1 MKKIIYLLAAIL
13 LLSSCQEKTNPYVP
27 SIDFQS
33 DKKAIDLISA
43 DNVFAFEL
51 FKEVNN
57 LAEEDNYM
65 VSPLSVAI
73 ALGMTYNGADGAT
86 KTAFEETLGLA
97 GFTRHEINE
106 IHGKLIEHLLKVDP
120 KVKFEIANSIWVNKN
135 YTLMTE
141 FADSNAFYYNAEIQS
156 MDFYNSEAVDIING
170 WVSDKTHEKITEV
183 LNEIPPAT
191 VMYLINALYFYGS
204 WQYEFDKEK
213 TAPMDFTL
221 EDGSTEQV
229 DGMIMTA
236 SLPLAYTDKYAAV
249 ELPYGDDKFSMMIML
264 PKESYDVD
272 DVINEMSV
280 DSWDSFTENLNLTNL
295 TLKMPKFKYEFKTLL
310 NKHLTNMGLG
320 VAFGGGAEFP
330 LMVEESNDLSISRVI
345 HKTFIDVNEEGTEA
359 AAVTVVEIRETSAGN
374 DYTIS
379 IDKPFIYVIREKTS
393 GALVF
398 MGKVGRPVNI

>member
-1 MKKIIYLLAAIL
+1 MKNLIFLFAGIL
-13 LLSSCQEKTNPYVP
+13 LFSSCQEKTETYIP
-27 SIDFQS
+27 SIDFQTN
-33 DKKAIDLISA
+33 KKASELISA
-43 DNVFAFEL
+43 DNAFAFEL
-51 FKEVNN
+51 FKEVHN

-97 GFTRHEINE
+97 GFTRHEINA

-141 FADSNAFYYNAEIQS
+141 FADSNAFYYNAEINS
-156 MDFYNSEAVDIING
+156 MDFYNGEAVDIING

-213 TAPMDFTL
+213 SAPMDFKL
-221 EDGSTEQV
+221 KNGSTEQV

-236 SLPLAYTDKYAAV
+236 SLPISFTDKFTAI
-249 ELPYGDDKFSMMIML
+249 ELPYGEDKFSMMIML
-264 PKESYDVD
+264 PKEGYDVD
-272 DVINEMSV
+272 DVIDEMSV
-280 DSWDSFTENLNLTNL
+280 NSWDSWTENLNLTNL

-310 NKHLTNMGLG
+310 NDHLSNMGLG

-330 LMVEESNDLSISRVI
+330 LMVEESNDLFISRVI

-359 AAVTVVEIRETSAGN
+359 AAVTVVEIRETSIGDDLIIN
-374 DYTIS
+374 IN
-379 IDKPFIYVIREKTS
+379 KPFIYVIREKTS

-398 MGKVGRPVNI
+398 MGKVGRPG